1 MVCRLSDNP
10 FAIGCADPTRCE
22 LKEERKAIYADMP
35 KECVASV
42 GLMRRVPFTQSI
54 GVAATREVRYKNWDA
69 LYDLCEKRL
78 AAAQTA
84 GGDHIYDG
92 E

>member
-1 MVCRLSDNP
+1 MEE
-10 FAIGCADPTRCE
+10 E
-22 LKEERKAIYADMP
+22 LKAIYAGMP

-54 GVAATREVRYKNWDA
+54 GVAGTREVRCKNWDA
-69 LYDLCEKRL
+69 LYDLCQKRL
-78 AAAQTA
+78 AAAQAA
-84 GGDHIYDG
+84 GGDRVYDG

>member
-1 MVCRLSDNP
+1 MQRTS
-10 FAIGCADPTRCE
+10 
-22 LKEERKAIYADMP
+22 
-35 KECVASV
+35 
-42 GLMRRVPFTQSI
+42 RVPATPMDWVK
-54 GVAATREVRYKNWDA
+54 GTREVRCKNWDA

-84 GGDHIYDG
+84 GGDRIYDG